1 MVGFTLPASSISS
14 PELVSQMLGTLESMF
29 HFNLLLLLPPVI
41 VLLGAF
47 LRKPTVPVM
56 LFASVLSIIM
66 GCVFQGFPFKTAAA
80 AFYSGFNVSMVP
92 GVDPSTVIPQ
102 INTLLNRGGLMGMM
116 STILLIFCAFAFGG
130 IYSKSGCIQGILEKI
145 AGCIRSGGSLIASTV
160 VSTIFMSIAW
170 GAGSSVE
177 P

>member
-1 MVGFTLPASSISS
+1 MFYTTGCATILSLIVYGAVGFTLPASSISS

-66 GCVFQGFPFKTAAA
+66 GCVFQASRLRRPPPPFTA
-80 AFYSGFNVSMVP
+80 
-92 GVDPSTVIPQ
+92 DSTSAWCRESIPP
-102 INTLLNRGGLMGMM
+102 L
-116 STILLIFCAFAFGG
+116 
-130 IYSKSGCIQGILEKI
+130 
-145 AGCIRSGGSLIASTV
+145 
-160 VSTIFMSIAW
+160 
-170 GAGSSVE
+170 
-177 P
+177 